1 MVAVLQTSDIDL
13 WSDEVLLDPYPVF
26 TELREQAAAVRLEKN
41 DVWVLTRYQEIRE
54 ALGNWEAFSSTAVA
68 FNPDMNGAL
77 VGTSLATDP
86 PQHEALR
93 SALTENLSPRALRKL
108 KASIDQKA
116 DDLVAGVVER
126 GSFDAIS
133 DLARELPLQVVLDL
147 IGVQGDV
154 RDKILDWGAA
164 AFNVLG
170 PMNERTAQNFP
181 LAGELFHW
189 ATTLQ
194 REELVEG
201 SMGRAIFDA
210 GHRGEIPA
218 ANCGKIVHQ
227 YVAAGL
233 DTTIAAIGNAIAAF
247 GANPDQYDLLRQ
259 DASLIPAA
267 FNETLRYEAL
277 MHAQGRG
284 TTKDVDVDGTIIP
297 AGSQVALLFC
307 AGNRDPRHY
316 QDPDTF
322 LVERN
327 PIDHLSFG
335 YGVHGCAG
343 QGLARLEAFAVLDAL
358 RRRVKAFTVGE
369 GVRKINNSSRGLDSL
384 PVLEVVPA

>member
-13 WSDEVLLDPYPVF
+13 WSDEVLLDPYPAF

-41 DVWVLTRYQEIRE
+41 DVWVLTRYREIRE
-54 ALGNWEAFSSTAVA
+54 ALGNWETFSSTAVA

-77 VGTSLATDP
+77 AGTSLAADP

-93 SALTENLSPRALRKL
+93 SALTENLTPRALRKL
-108 KASIDQKA
+108 KGSIDQKA
-116 DDLVAGVVER
+116 DDLVAAAVER
-126 GSFDAIS
+126 GSFDAIT

-154 RDKILDWGAA
+154 REKILDWGAA

-181 LAGELFHW
+181 LAGELFQW
-189 ATTLQ
+189 AVALQ
-194 REELVEG
+194 REELAEG

-210 GHRGEIPA
+210 GHRGEIPE

-233 DTTIAAIGNAIAAF
+233 DTTIAAIGNTIEAF
-247 GANPDQYDLLRQ
+247 GQNPDQFELLRQ
-259 DASLIPAA
+259 DATLIPAA
-267 FNETLRYEAL
+267 FNETLRLEAL

-284 TTKDVDVDGTIIP
+284 TTRDVDVDGTIIP
-297 AGSQVALLFC
+297 AGSQVALLFY

-316 QDPDTF
+316 EDPDTF
-322 LVERN
+322 RVQRN

-335 YGVHGCAG
+335 YGIHGCAG

-358 RRRVKAFTVGE
+358 RRRVKSFTVDE

>member
-13 WSDEVLLDPYPVF
+13 WSDEVLLDPYPAF

-54 ALGNWEAFSSTAVA
+54 ALANWETFSSTAVA

-154 RDKILDWGAA
+154 RNKILDWGAA

-247 GANPDQYDLLRQ
+247 GANPDQYELLRQ

-297 AGSQVALLFC
+297 AGSQVALLFY

-316 QDPDTF
+316 QDPDAF

-343 QGLARLEAFAVLDAL
+343 QGLARLEAYAVLDAL

>member
-126 GSFDAIS
+126 GSFDAIG

-154 RDKILDWGAA
+154 RNKILDWGAA

-247 GANPDQYDLLRQ
+247 GANPDQYELLRQ

-284 TTKDVDVDGTIIP
+284 TTKDVDVDGTVIP

-316 QDPDTF
+316 QDPDAF

-358 RRRVKAFTVGE
+358 RRRVKSFTVGE

>member
-77 VGTSLATDP
+77 IGTSLATDP

-126 GSFDAIS
+126 GSFDAIG

-154 RDKILDWGAA
+154 RNKILDWGAA

-247 GANPDQYDLLRQ
+247 GANPDQYELLRQ

-284 TTKDVDVDGTIIP
+284 TTKDVDVDGTVIP

-316 QDPDTF
+316 QDPDAF

-358 RRRVKAFTVGE
+358 RRRVKSFTVGE

>member
-13 WSDEVLLDPYPVF
+13 WSDEVLLDPYPTF

-54 ALGNWEAFSSTAVA
+54 ALGNWESFSSTTVA

-247 GANPDQYDLLRQ
+247 GSNPDQYELLRQ

>member
-54 ALGNWEAFSSTAVA
+54 ALGNWEAF
-68 FNPDMNGAL
+68 L
-77 VGTSLATDP
+77 VDCGGFQP
-86 PQHEALR
+86 GHER
-93 SALTENLSPRALRKL
+93 RPNRHQPRHGSAAARGPAERPHREPLPRALRKL

-322 LVERN
+322 RGGPEPDRPPVLRVWSTRVCRTG
-327 PIDHLSFG
+327 PRP
-335 YGVHGCAG
+335 AG
-343 QGLARLEAFAVLDAL
+343 GLRGARRAPPP
-358 RRRVKAFTVGE
+358 GE
-369 GVRKINNSSRGLDSL
+369 GVYGRRGSAEDQQLQ
-384 PVLEVVPA
+384 PRPGQPAHP

>member
-13 WSDEVLLDPYPVF
+13 WSDEVLLDPYPAF
-26 TELREQAAAVRLEKN
+26 TALREQAAAVRLEKN
-41 DVWVLTRYQEIRE
+41 DVWVLTRYREIRE
-54 ALGNWEAFSSTAVA
+54 ALGNWEAFSSTSVA

-93 SALTENLSPRALRKL
+93 SALTENLAPRALRKL

-116 DDLVAGVVER
+116 DDLVAGLVER
-126 GSFDAIS
+126 GSFDAIG

-154 RDKILDWGAA
+154 RNKILDWGAA

-247 GANPDQYDLLRQ
+247 GANPDQYELLRQ

-284 TTKDVDVDGTIIP
+284 TTRDVDVDGTVIP

-316 QDPDTF
+316 QDPDAF
-322 LVERN
+322 RVERN

-358 RRRVKAFTVGE
+358 RRRVKSFTVGE

>member
-77 VGTSLATDP
+77 IGTSLATDP

-247 GANPDQYDLLRQ
+247 GANPDQYELLRQ

>member
-13 WSDEVLLDPYPVF
+13 WSDEVLLDPYPTF

-41 DVWVLTRYQEIRE
+41 DVWVLTRYREIRE
-54 ALGNWEAFSSTAVA
+54 ALGNWEDFSSTAVA

-116 DDLVAGVVER
+116 DDLVAGLVER

-247 GANPDQYDLLRQ
+247 GANPDQYELLRQ

>member
-13 WSDEVLLDPYPVF
+13 WSDEVLLDPYPAF

-54 ALGNWEAFSSTAVA
+54 ALANWETFSSTAVA

-154 RDKILDWGAA
+154 RNKILDWGAA

-247 GANPDQYDLLRQ
+247 GANPDQYELLRQ

-284 TTKDVDVDGTIIP
+284 TTKDVNVDGTIIP
-297 AGSQVALLFC
+297 AGSQVALLFY

-316 QDPDTF
+316 QDPDAF

-343 QGLARLEAFAVLDAL
+343 QGLARLEAYAVLDAL

>member
-77 VGTSLATDP
+77 IGTSLATDP

-247 GANPDQYDLLRQ
+247 GANPDQYELLRQ

-322 LVERN
+322 VVERN

>member
-13 WSDEVLLDPYPVF
+13 WSDEVLLDPYPTF
-26 TELREQAAAVRLEKN
+26 TELREHAAAVRLEKN

-54 ALGNWEAFSSTAVA
+54 ALGNWEDFSSTAVA

-154 RDKILDWGAA
+154 RNKILDWGAA

-233 DTTIAAIGNAIAAF
+233 DTTIASIGNAIAAF
-247 GANPDQYDLLRQ
+247 GANPDQYELLRQ

-277 MHAQGRG
+277 MHAQGRV
-284 TTKDVDVDGTIIP
+284 TTRDVDVDGTIIP

-343 QGLARLEAFAVLDAL
+343 QGLARLEAYAVLDAL